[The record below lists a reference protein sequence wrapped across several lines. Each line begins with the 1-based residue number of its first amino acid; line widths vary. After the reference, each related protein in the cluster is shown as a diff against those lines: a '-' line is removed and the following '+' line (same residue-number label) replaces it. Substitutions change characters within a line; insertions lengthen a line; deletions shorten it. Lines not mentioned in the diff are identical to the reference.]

1 MGFLPG
7 AMIGGKYRLERKIA
21 EGGVGEVWIGVDKTS
36 RRVAIKRLLPE
47 TAKDR
52 ELQAR
57 FRREAVLLGKIQSE
71 HVSAVIEQ
79 ITDPALG
86 LLLVMEFVDGESLAD
101 MLDRRRKI
109 PVVEVIDIGIDIA
122 RAIAVLHEANIIHR
136 DLKPENLI
144 LRRLPTGGTKAVLI
158 DFGFARLDPY
168 GTAKRPN
175 DEALTGITRAD
186 TMLGTI
192 AYMSPEQVL
201 NSRDVGR
208 PADIYALGAMLYR
221 AMTGRHVFGDLDD
234 IAYARAKLDGE
245 APPLAIEKVSATAV
259 VAAKVIMRAI
269 RRRPADRFESIEAMR
284 KELTAVRE
292 TVRTSEDAD
301 APTQAAP
308 ISSLL
313 GADAANIVKV
323 MNEGGTSKTDRVVLA
338 GRNAPEPATAKPA
351 DDSGVT
357 RQHQVPARQTIPLV
371 GPQSGPLPMAAP
383 PMPPANAVP
392 PSMRMAPPPVP
403 PKMPPASP
411 GVHDDLPSHLRNTG
425 RAAGMPPM
433 STPNPGVHDDLPAHL
448 RNTGR
453 AAGMPPMST
462 PTPGI
467 HDEIPAQLRNTGRA
481 AGMPPMSTP
490 NPGVHDDLPAHL
502 RNTARNPRMPAAQPP
517 SPVVETPSKASS
529 SNVSYGVALAS
540 MLITL
545 IAGFA
550 AGWIVHAS
558 LSGHSP
564 LEVPVLRAR

>member
-7 AMIGGKYRLERKIA
+7 AIIGGKYRLERKIA
-21 EGGVGEVWIGVDKTS
+21 EGGVGEVWIGVDKTD

-144 LRRLPTGGTKAVLI
+144 LRRLPTGGTKPVLI
-158 DFGFARLDPY
+158 DFGFARLDPH

-192 AYMSPEQVL
+192 AYMAPEQVL

-245 APPLAIEKVSATAV
+245 APPLAIDRVSATAV
-259 VAAKVIMRAI
+259 AIAKVIMRAI

-284 KELTAVRE
+284 KELSAVRE
-292 TVRTSEDAD
+292 TARTSEDVD

-313 GADAANIVKV
+313 GADAANIIKV
-323 MNEGGTSKTDRVVLA
+323 NEGGTAKTDRVVFA
-338 GRNAPEPATAKPA
+338 GPNAPEPPTAKPT

-357 RQHQVPARQTIPLV
+357 RPHQVTLRQTSPM
-371 GPQSGPLPMAAP
+371 SAASEALPMAAP
-383 PMPPANAVP
+383 PLPPATAVP
-392 PSMRMAPPPVP
+392 PSMRLAPPPVP
-403 PKMPPASP
+403 PKMPP
-411 GVHDDLPSHLRNTG
+411 
-425 RAAGMPPM
+425 
-433 STPNPGVHDDLPAHL
+433 PGVHDDLPAFL

-453 AAGMPPMST
+453 AVAMPPIST
-462 PTPGI
+462 PTPGVP
-467 HDEIPAQLRNTGRA
+467 DE
-481 AGMPPMSTP
+481 
-490 NPGVHDDLPAHL
+490 LPAHL
-502 RNTARNPRMPAAQPP
+502 RNTARNPRMAAIQP
-517 SPVVETPSKASS
+517 SPPVVQTPRKVSS
-529 SNVSYGVALAS
+529 SHVSYRVALAS

-550 AGWIVHAS
+550 AGWIMHAS